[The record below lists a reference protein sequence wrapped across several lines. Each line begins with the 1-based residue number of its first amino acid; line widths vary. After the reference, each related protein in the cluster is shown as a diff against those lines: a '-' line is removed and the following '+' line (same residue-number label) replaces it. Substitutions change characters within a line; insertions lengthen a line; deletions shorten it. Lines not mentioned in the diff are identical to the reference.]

1 MVRRR
6 DGQRGL
12 GEVVLFGL
20 LGDPATLLDPALRR
34 IDALLDDE
42 ALVDRV
48 WEALRARRP
57 ESARRGRPG
66 TPAEVVLRLLVLKHL
81 KGWSYEQLEW
91 EVRGSVAY
99 RHFCRL
105 AAGKVPDAKTLVR
118 LGHVVDEAALRSVL
132 ERIVGVAIERKV
144 TRGRRLRVDT
154 TVVEAPIRYP
164 TDSGLCEDGIRVL
177 RRGVRRLLS
186 AGVRMREE
194 IRDVRRSVGRRM
206 REIGLALRRRGD
218 AGRAALKR
226 PYRRL
231 LRITNRVMREAERGM
246 AAARRQL
253 KRLSPQ
259 AQRRAHRAFTELR
272 TMLPRM
278 RQVVAQTRA
287 RVLAGV
293 TTTAGKVVSVFEPYA
308 QILRR
313 GKPHRPTEFGAL
325 VEVQETEGGIVTGI
339 AVVPGKSDAPLLVPA
354 VERHGAV
361 FGRLPRLVTVDR
373 GFYSTDGER
382 RVQSAGVRHPVIPK
396 PGFRSRERIAY
407 ERQRWFRR
415 GRAWRAGGEARIAR
429 LKHRFGMVR
438 SRYRGERGM
447 VRTICWAAIANNLT
461 AIAARAH

>member
-20 LGDPATLLDPALRR
+20 LGEPASLLDPALRR

-42 ALVDRV
+42 ALVDGV
-48 WEALRARRP
+48 WAALRARRP
-57 ESARRGRPG
+57 QSARRGRPG

-105 AAGKVPDAKTLVR
+105 AAGTVPDAKTLVR
-118 LGHVVDEAALRSVL
+118 LGQVVDGAALRDVL
-132 ERIVGVAIERKV
+132 DRVVGVAVERKV

-177 RRGVRRLLS
+177 RRGMRRLVA
-186 AGVRMREE
+186 AGVRLRDE

-231 LRITNRVMREAERGM
+231 LRITRRVIREAERSV
-246 AAARRQL
+246 AATRRQL

-259 AQRRAHRAFTELR
+259 AQRQARRAVTDLC

-287 RVLAGV
+287 RVLAGM
-293 TTTAGKVVSVFEPYA
+293 TATAGKLVSLFEPHA

-325 VEVQETEGGIVTGI
+325 VEVQETEGGIVTNV

-354 VERHGAV
+354 VKRHGAV
-361 FGRLPRLVTVDR
+361 FGRPPRLMAVDR
-373 GFYSTDGER
+373 GFYSTDGEQCVR
-382 RVQSAGVRHPVIPK
+382 DSGVHHPVIPK

-429 LKHRFGMVR
+429 LKHCFGMAR

-447 VRTICWAAIANNLT
+447 ARTICWAAIANNLT
-461 AIAARAH
+461 AIAARTS

>member
-20 LGDPATLLDPALRR
+20 LGEPATLLEPALRH

-42 ALVDRV
+42 ALLDRV
-48 WEALRARRP
+48 WQVLRARRP
-57 ESARRGRPG
+57 QSARRGRPG

-105 AAGKVPDAKTLVR
+105 AAGRVPDAKTLVR
-118 LGHVVDEAALRSVL
+118 LGQVVDGAALQGVL
-132 ERIVGVAIERKV
+132 DRVVGVAIERKV

-177 RRGVRRLLS
+177 RRGVRRLIA
-186 AGVRMREE
+186 AGVRLRGEM
-194 IRDVRRSVGRRM
+194 RDVRRSVGRRM

-218 AGRAALKR
+218 ARRAALKR

-231 LRITNRVMREAERGM
+231 LRITRRVLRETARGV
-246 AAARRQL
+246 AASRRQL

-259 AQRRAHRAFTELR
+259 AQRQARRVLTDLR
-272 TMLPRM
+272 TMMPRV
-278 RQVVAQTRA
+278 RQLIAQTRA
-287 RVLAGV
+287 RVVAGV
-293 TTTAGKVVSVFEPYA
+293 TTTAGKLVSIFEPHA

-325 VEVQETEGGIVTGI
+325 VEVQETEGGIVTGV

-354 VERHGAV
+354 VERHCAV
-361 FGRLPRLVTVDR
+361 FGRPPRLMSVDR

-382 RVQSAGVRHPVIPK
+382 RVQRAGVRHPVIPK
-396 PGFRSRERIAY
+396 PGFRSGERIAY

-415 GRAWRAGGEARIAR
+415 GRAWRAGGEARISR
-429 LKHRFGMVR
+429 LKHRFGMTR